1 MVIMAR
7 SIWQQGLRSS
17 YRKAYW
23 KFLLRTLGRYGMNR
37 SKLWLGAT
45 ILISGN
51 HFIPYAGDVVRKI
64 EGEVLRAAP
73 RPELVP
79 ILAGD

>member
-1 MVIMAR
+1 
-7 SIWQQGLRSS
+7 
-17 YRKAYW
+17 
-23 KFLLRTLGRYGMNR
+23 MNR